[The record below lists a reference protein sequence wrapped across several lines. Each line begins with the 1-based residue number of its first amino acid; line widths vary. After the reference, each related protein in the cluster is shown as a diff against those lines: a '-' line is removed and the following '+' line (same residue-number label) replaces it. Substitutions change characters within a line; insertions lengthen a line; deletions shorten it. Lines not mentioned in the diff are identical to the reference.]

1 MLAGGIDRSPRRPCM
16 PKCGGYVHDAAV
28 FLWQHHAK
36 FVFHAQQRAEH
47 VSIERSGVA
56 VRSLL
61 RYRAWHAFRTGSVH
75 SDIQTAKSFHGLVDQ
90 VSYVFF
96 VAHIGTD
103 EFRFGTCLA
112 DFTDDLLALFVAP
125 TGNNNLRAF
134 LGKSE
139 GRSPS
144 DSCQPSCNQNNL
156 GIHWI
161 SPFKISPPNSGSEP

>member
-1 MLAGGIDRSPRRPCM
+1 MLARGIDRSPRRASM
-16 PKCGGYVHDAAV
+16 PICGGYVHDAAV
-28 FLWQHHAK
+28 FLRHHYAK
-36 FVFHAQQRAEH
+36 FVLHAQQRTEH
-47 VSIERSGVA
+47 VCIERGRVA

-90 VSYVFF
+90 VSYVLF

-103 EFRFGTCLA
+103 EFRFRTCLA

-125 TGNNNLRAF
+125 AGNNNLRAF

-139 GRSPS
+139 RRSPS
-144 DSCQPSCNQNNL
+144 DA
-156 GIHWI
+156 
-161 SPFKISPPNSGSEP
+161 